1 MDPKLRSYLAEL
13 VGTFAVVFA
22 GAGAVCAAALPN
34 EPRLSVVDVA
44 LAEGLTLA
52 VVLSATSLV
61 SQGYLNPA
69 VTLTLWVFKRLE
81 GAQAAVMIVMQML
94 GGVLAGLAV
103 FGLFQADGS
112 RLGTPYLQPSLRPD
126 RMVPAPL
133 GSVFSGIAVEVC
145 LTFLVTVAVFATLV
159 DRRGPRLG
167 GVVVGLAQAAA
178 VLFGSRLT
186 GGAAN
191 PARWFGP
198 AVWQLAVPALRT
210 QATFTDHA
218 VYWVGPVAGALLGG
232 VFYSLVI
239 APPEK

>member
-13 VGTFAVVFA
+13 VGTFALVFA
-22 GAGAVCAAALPN
+22 GAGAVCAAALTSGA
-34 EPRLSVVDVA
+34 PRLGVVEIA
-44 LAEGLTLA
+44 LAEGLALA

-69 VTLTLWVFKRLE
+69 VTLTLWVFKRLD

-103 FGLFQADGS
+103 FGLFKADEA
-112 RLGTPYLQPSLRPD
+112 RLGTPHLQRFLKPDDAVTFGSL
-126 RMVPAPL
+126 
-133 GSVFSGIAVEVC
+133 FSGIAVEVC

-210 QATFTDHA
+210 RATFTDHP

-232 VFYSLVI
+232 AFYSLVI

>member
-1 MDPKLRSYLAEL
+1 MDPKFRSYLAEL
-13 VGTFAVVFA
+13 VGTFALVFA
-22 GAGAVCAAALPN
+22 GAGTVCAAGLTSA
-34 EPRLSVVDVA
+34 PRLGVAEIA

-61 SQGYLNPA
+61 SHGYLNPA

-81 GAQAAVMIVMQML
+81 GGQAAVMIVMQML

-103 FGLFQADGS
+103 FGLFKADTS
-112 RLGTPYLQPSLRPD
+112 FLGTPHLQRSLKPD
-126 RMVPAPL
+126 DTVTF
-133 GSVFSGIAVEVC
+133 GSLFSGIAVEVC

-167 GVVVGLAQAAA
+167 GVVVGLAQVAA
-178 VLFGSRLT
+178 VLFGYRLT

-191 PARWFGP
+191 PARWLGP

-210 QATFTDHA
+210 QAPFADHT
-218 VYWVGPVAGALLGG
+218 VYWVGPVVGALLAGG
-232 VFYSLVI
+232 FYSLVI
-239 APPEK
+239 VPPEK